1 MSLAVLDWR
10 TYAEFHTESVACNEI
25 DDVYPCLK
33 EFGEILELDPEQAV
47 WLTFLYVAYY
57 NMNSTLQV
65 FEKHR
70 QPAVP
75 EADQLKLPTGTER
88 RAHRVPAKLE
98 RHLGELVSIAE
109 NNGGLLN
116 WIRKYVVHDSPTQSW
131 DRVVVALE
139 SIYGNGRWASYKTA
153 EMLWKVNGL
162 PLQASDMGHAHSS
175 GPRKGLALL
184 YKDLPDGN
192 NLEDVAEL
200 DRISL
205 DLLDKLTNL
214 GVDAKIE
221 EAETSLCDVYALA
234 KGHYYMGMD
243 IDAMLENLLKCP
255 SPLAEQMFEARK
267 RVIPHHY
274 LGELNGWTGVDQN
287 RKRVF
292 KETGML
298 LLRSPE

>member
-1 MSLAVLDWR
+1 MTSLDWK
-10 TYAEFHTESVACNEI
+10 TYALFHSESVASNEI

-33 EFGEILELDPEQAV
+33 EFGKILQLDREQAT

-65 FEKHR
+65 FQEHR
-70 QPAVP
+70 NPAIP
-75 EADQLKLPTGTER
+75 RADLLKLPTGTER

-98 RHLGELVSIAE
+98 RHLAELVSIAE
-109 NNGGLLN
+109 NNGGLYS
-116 WIRKYVVHDSPTQSW
+116 WISRYLVYDSPTQSW
-131 DRVVVALE
+131 DRVVAALE

-153 EMLWKVNGL
+153 EMLWKINEL

-184 YKDLPDGN
+184 YDNLPQGN
-192 NLEDVAEL
+192 RQEDVDEL
-200 DRISL
+200 DRISI
-205 DLLDKLTNL
+205 DLLTRLEDL
-214 GVDAKIE
+214 GVEAKIE

-234 KGHYYMGMD
+234 EGHYYLGMD

-255 SPLAEQMFEARK
+255 SPLAEVMFEARS

-274 LGELNGWTGVDQN
+274 LGEKSGWTGVDQK
-287 RKRVF
+287 RKRAF
-292 KETGML
+292 KETGKL
-298 LLRSPE
+298 LVRRPE